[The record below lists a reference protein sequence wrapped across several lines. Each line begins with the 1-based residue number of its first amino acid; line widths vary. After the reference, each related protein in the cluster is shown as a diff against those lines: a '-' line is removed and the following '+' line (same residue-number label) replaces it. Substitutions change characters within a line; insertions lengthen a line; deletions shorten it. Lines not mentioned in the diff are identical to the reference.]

1 MLNVFLTNLVTFG
14 LNSNIVVNSGVGTLL
29 FGREKKYKL
38 FRYVNTLFLML
49 GICLCA
55 IATYFLNEYVYL
67 KFDFAEIKVGV
78 LVFLVCL
85 YNLLIAFLW
94 KKMSLF
100 GHYLYERSCSYV
112 FDMVFT
118 IFAVLS
124 LDLTLAIVPF
134 ILSVAAVISV
144 VFVATI
150 VIGVYIDSINSS
162 NLKIYFR
169 NVSAR
174 LFLIAIFGV
183 ILFYANMLV

>member
-1 MLNVFLTNLVTFG
+1 MLDLFLANLVSFG
-14 LNSNIVVNSGVGTLL
+14 LNSNIVANSGVGVVL

-38 FRYVNTLFLML
+38 FRYINTLFLML
-49 GICLCA
+49 GITLCA
-55 IATYFLNEYVYL
+55 IATYFLNKFVYL
-67 KFDFAEIKVGV
+67 EFDIAEIKVGV

-85 YNLLIAFLW
+85 YNLLISFIW

-112 FDMVFT
+112 FDVVFS
-118 IFAVLS
+118 IFVVLS
-124 LDLTLAIVPF
+124 LDLSLAILPF
-134 ILSVAAVISV
+134 ILSIAAAI
-144 VFVATI
+144 I
-150 VIGVYIDSINSS
+150 VIFVTMFIIGFYIDSINSS

-174 LFLIAIFGV
+174 MFLIAIFAV

>member
-14 LNSNIVVNSGVGTLL
+14 LNSNIVVNSGVGVVL

-38 FRYVNTLFLML
+38 FRYINTLLLML
-49 GICLCA
+49 GIVLCA
-55 IATYFLNEYVYL
+55 IATFFLNQYVYL
-67 KFDFAEIKVGV
+67 KFDLGEIKVGV

-85 YNLLIAFLW
+85 YNLLISFLW

-112 FDMVFT
+112 FDVVFT

-124 LDLTLAIVPF
+124 LDLNLAIVPF
-134 ILSVAAVISV
+134 ILSVAALVTV
-144 VFVATI
+144 VFATMFI
-150 VIGVYIDSINSS
+150 IGFYVDGINSS
-162 NLKIYFR
+162 SLKIYFR

-174 LFLIAIFGV
+174 LFLIAIFAV